1 MGTDGAGPGVPW
13 KAYAPDLLC
22 SCMSFLNSF
31 WRQAPVRMELV
42 KGEESLF
49 LGLRKGSR
57 DNRKKKGEWVTSPVP
72 DHSLFPEWKFTQGSK
87 WLYLG
92 SQETEKL
99 PHVKTRDLVLR
110 ARDVGGDWI
119 LNSIYLLGV
128 FLGFYSSLSTL
139 QGMAVWPFLLSWS
152 GRIPPRLCTYY
163 HPLKGARKALHF
175 KIWFIRI
182 HNLSV
187 SRAICIITWHETFL
201 PVLSKTQ
208 RETSRIMDSI
218 NCLKQGPICRLRGQL
233 AAATAL
239 QASRVTYRDTSWEK
253 PGSFPVCWF
262 SVSIRIDLESPSSS
276 F

>member
-49 LGLRKGSR
+49 LGLRKESR

-72 DHSLFPEWKFTQGSK
+72 DHSLFPEWKFRQGSK

-119 LNSIYLLGV
+119 FNSIHLLGV
-128 FLGFYSSLSTL
+128 FLGFLFQPQYTSRNGSVTLS
-139 QGMAVWPFLLSWS
+139 
-152 GRIPPRLCTYY
+152 
-163 HPLKGARKALHF
+163 
-175 KIWFIRI
+175 
-182 HNLSV
+182 
-187 SRAICIITWHETFL
+187 
-201 PVLSKTQ
+201 PVLI
-208 RETSRIMDSI
+208 RENSS
-218 NCLKQGPICRLRGQL
+218 
-233 AAATAL
+233 TAVHIL
-239 QASRVTYRDTSWEK
+239 
-253 PGSFPVCWF
+253 
-262 SVSIRIDLESPSSS
+262 PSS
-276 F
+276 